1 MVKVRTVPS
10 SLQKK
15 QAKHLEMENKQRE
28 KLICK
33 AQKSDILRNYA
44 YDQGKKHHKA
54 FEHSSQELI
63 QKKREAFQ
71 NNEFFVEKDCPYFL
85 IIRIKGQSKIA
96 PKERKILTLFRLFK
110 IGHAVFVKNNKATMN
125 MLRCIEPY
133 VTYGFPSRKT
143 IKTLVYKRGFGKF
156 NRQRIPLSSNEIVD
170 QGLGKIS
177 IKCMEDI
184 VNEIYSF
191 GPNFKEVTNFLYPF
205 RLNSARKGIE
215 KKRHSYLNQGAH
227 GPRDIYINEL
237 VQRML

>member
-1 MVKVRTVPS
+1 M
-10 SLQKK
+10 
-15 QAKHLEMENKQRE
+15 
-28 KLICK
+28 
-33 AQKSDILRNYA
+33 
-44 YDQGKKHHKA
+44 
-54 FEHSSQELI
+54 
-63 QKKREAFQ
+63 
-71 NNEFFVEKDCPYFL
+71 
-85 IIRIKGQSKIA
+85 
-96 PKERKILTLFRLFK
+96 
-110 IGHAVFVKNNKATMN
+110 
-125 MLRCIEPY
+125 
-133 VTYGFPSRKT
+133 
-143 IKTLVYKRGFGKF
+143 VYKRGFGKF